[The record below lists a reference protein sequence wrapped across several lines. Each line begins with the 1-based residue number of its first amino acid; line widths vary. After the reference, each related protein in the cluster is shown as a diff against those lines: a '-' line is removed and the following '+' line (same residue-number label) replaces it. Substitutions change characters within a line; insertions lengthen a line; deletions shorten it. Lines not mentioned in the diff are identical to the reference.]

1 VGDLSLRN
9 AAVGLADRTLVDA
22 LDFDVIGGELC
33 AVVGSNGVGKTTL
46 LRSIAGEQPLRAGA
60 VRIAGRN
67 PHALR
72 SPARAR
78 LVTLA
83 GQVDPPDGMRVDEMV
98 ATARIARRPWWDWS
112 DDPDDRA
119 AVLSAL
125 ERVKLGAF
133 AERPVGSLSS
143 GERQRAVIALAIAQ
157 ETQVVLFDEP
167 TSHLDVRVAMEV
179 LALLHALARSGMA
192 VVAVLHDLNQ
202 AAMIADRIALLGC
215 GRMLA
220 YAKPAE
226 VLASPLLDEAYGT
239 TFARLDAGG
248 QIRVVADGFR
258 S

>member
-1 VGDLSLRN
+1 MRC
-9 AAVGLADRTLVDA
+9 DRPPGRVWSPWRD
-22 LDFDVIGGELC
+22 
-33 AVVGSNGVGKTTL
+33 
-46 LRSIAGEQPLRAGA
+46 RSI
-60 VRIAGRN
+60 
-67 PHALR
+67 
-72 SPARAR
+72 
-78 LVTLA
+78 
-83 GQVDPPDGMRVDEMV
+83 PPTGCASTRWWPRPVS
-98 ATARIARRPWWDWS
+98 ARRPWWDWS
-112 DDPDDRA
+112 DDPADRA

-167 TSHLDVRVAMEV
+167 TSHLDVRVALEV
-179 LALLHALARSGMA
+179 LSLLHALARSGCA

-226 VLASPLLDEAYGT
+226 CWPRRCSTRPTAE
-239 TFARLDAGG
+239 FIRLDADGH
-248 QIRVVADGFR
+248 IRVVADGFR
-258 S
+258 T